1 MTCADASNP
10 SGSLLFPSTADPGRP
25 SPRDVDRSHTHDAEL
40 PTHLHY
46 TVEHEWL
53 DDGAPATV
61 GITAIAADALGD
73 IVYLE
78 LPAVG
83 EEITAG
89 AVVGEI
95 ESTKSVSEL
104 YSPVS
109 GTVVE
114 VNQAAVDDPSV
125 VNSDPYGRAGC

>member
-1 MTCADASNP
+1 MS
-10 SGSLLFPSTADPGRP
+10 
-25 SPRDVDRSHTHDAEL
+25 AEL

-61 GITAIAADALGD
+61 GITGTAADALGD

-83 EEITAG
+83 EEIIAG

-109 GTVVE
+109 GTVVAI
-114 VNQAAVDDPSV
+114 NQAAVDDPSV
-125 VNSDPYGRAGC
+125 VNSDPFGEGWLLKVDVTSTGPLLTAEEYAAQNAG

>member
-1 MTCADASNP
+1 MTD
-10 SGSLLFPSTADPGRP
+10 
-25 SPRDVDRSHTHDAEL
+25 L
-40 PTHLHY
+40 PAHLKY
-46 TVEHEWL
+46 TIEHEWL
-53 DDGAPATV
+53 AVGEGGEPGTV
-61 GITAIAADALGD
+61 GITSVAAQALGD

-83 EEITAG
+83 AQISAG
-89 AVVGEI
+89 EVIGEI

-114 VNQAAVDDPSV
+114 VNDAAVADPALV
-125 VNSDPYGRAGC
+125 GSDPFGEGWLLKVDVTQTGDVMTADEYGAHTSS